1 MDIFQERNF
10 KGIQVGHP
18 QVLKDKLVEKT
29 GLAEGGFWLKL
40 RKKDKSMP
48 VKEEAGN
55 SRGLQG
61 CCEIC
66 RENIIRANIQL
77 ELNQL
82 LLCNTIKNVYVNA

>member
-40 RKKDKSMP
+40 RKKD
-48 VKEEAGN
+48 N
-55 SRGLQG
+55 
-61 CCEIC
+61 
-66 RENIIRANIQL
+66 
-77 ELNQL
+77 
-82 LLCNTIKNVYVNA
+82 LCL